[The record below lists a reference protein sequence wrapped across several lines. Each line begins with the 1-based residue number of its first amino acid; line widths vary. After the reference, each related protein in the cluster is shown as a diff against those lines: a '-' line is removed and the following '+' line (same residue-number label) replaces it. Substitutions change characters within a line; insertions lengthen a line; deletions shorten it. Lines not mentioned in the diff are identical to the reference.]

1 MNDYKNNFK
10 KIIQQQEVNT
20 PQFFKYLLKKDKDI
34 IGPFLK
40 SNLEHEFNSGY
51 FCDTFTKNHNNKK
64 HLLFAG
70 CSITAAC
77 GVNDIKKSWSF
88 KLYEDINKKEE
99 CSGYFNVSLSGG
111 SPIEILLN
119 VFKYIAKYSD
129 PDYIFILFSNYGR
142 DWNKFNTNN
151 GREGTI
157 VDLFVYNLYSIL
169 EEYCKNKNIKLITTS
184 WVDTVPGVTDFIHL
198 DIQDYEIKT
207 HNSMEDSF
215 NTYYQID
222 NKRFADNTFKYIQDA
237 DTYMTIVGTDGSHPS
252 EAVHHAWYKEFLY
265 RMDDINVNNGN

>member
-1 MNDYKNNFK
+1 MNDDANNYK
-10 KIIQQQEVNT
+10 KIIDQQKKDN
-20 PQFFKYLLKKDKDI
+20 PQYFRYLLKKDKDI
-34 IGPFLK
+34 IGPFLGP
-40 SNLEHEFNSGY
+40 NLEKVFHDGY
-51 FCDTFTKNHNNKK
+51 FSDFFTKSHSDKK

-70 CSITAAC
+70 CSITAGC
-77 GVNDIKKSWSF
+77 GVDNIKKSWSF

-119 VFKYIAKYSD
+119 VFKYIAKHSD

-142 DWNKFNTNN
+142 DWNKFNTND
-151 GREGTI
+151 GRDGKV
-157 VDLFVYNLYSIL
+157 VDIFLYNLYSIL
-169 EEYCKNKNIKLITTS
+169 EDYCKNKNIKLITTS

-198 DIQDYEIKT
+198 DIHDYEINT
-207 HNSMEDSF
+207 HNSMKDSF
-215 NTYYQID
+215 NTYYQIN

-237 DTYMTIVGTDGSHPS
+237 DTYMTIIGTDGSHPS

-265 RMDDINVNNGN
+265 RMDDVNVNNGN

>member
-1 MNDYKNNFK
+1 MNNYKKNYK
-10 KIIQQQEVNT
+10 KIIKQQEKIT

-34 IGPFLK
+34 MGPFLK
-40 SNLEHEFNSGY
+40 PNLEPAFYGQY
-51 FCDTFTKNHNNKK
+51 FSDFFTKSHNDKK

-70 CSITAAC
+70 CSITAGC
-77 GVNDIKKSWSF
+77 GVDDIKKTWSF
-88 KLYEDINKKEE
+88 KLYEDVNKKEE
-99 CSGYFNVSLSGG
+99 CSGYYNVSLSGG

-142 DWNKFNTNN
+142 DWNKFNTNI
-151 GREGTI
+151 GRDGEI
-157 VDLFVYNLYSIL
+157 VDIFVYNLYSIL
-169 EEYCKNKNIKLITTS
+169 DEYCKNKNIKLITTS

-207 HNSMEDSF
+207 HNSMKDSF
-215 NTYYQID
+215 DTYYQID

-265 RMDDINVNNGN
+265 RMDDVNVNNGN